1 MYNVAQSFQLSPTI
15 PYKSKHSGVLV
26 LVRDAQMKKLNC
38 EKNTISSLHIHN
50 AWYVN
55 EIKTE

>member
-50 AWYVN
+50 A
-55 EIKTE
+55 